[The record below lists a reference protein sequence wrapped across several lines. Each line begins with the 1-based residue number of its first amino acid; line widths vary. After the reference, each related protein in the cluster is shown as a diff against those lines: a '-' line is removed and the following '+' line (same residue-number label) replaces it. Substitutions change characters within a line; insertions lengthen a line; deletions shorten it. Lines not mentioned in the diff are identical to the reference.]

1 MEWYVPRPMES
12 LLDTLAQWLREF
24 PGLGMLLITCLP
36 ISLVIGSEW
45 LDARRRRATQAAA
58 EPSPGEAE
66 TVSTASREPLVDLGA
81 TLPIPEP
88 PPEEPAP
95 TSLFERLSRTREA
108 LVGRIGEVLVGRS
121 LGPEVVEEIEA
132 LLYAA
137 DFGVQTAEGLL
148 AELRKAGGD
157 AGAREVREILRA
169 ALLEKLRGVEPGD
182 EPLSLQGSP
191 HVVLVLGVN
200 GSGKTTSIGKLAARY
215 EGLGHKVL
223 LGAADTFRA
232 AASEQLQVW
241 GERVGCPVVT
251 GRLEADPASVAFDSV
266 KAGIEQGV
274 DVVLIDTA
282 GRLQTRKPLMDELG
296 KISRVIGRALDG
308 APHEILLV
316 LDANTGQNAISQTRL
331 FTELLPVSGL
341 VLTKL
346 DGTARG
352 GVLVGLA
359 DEFGIPVKQVGVGE
373 SVADLRDFSAVEF
386 VDALFGEAD

>member
-1 MEWYVPRPMES
+1 
-12 LLDTLAQWLREF
+12 
-24 PGLGMLLITCLP
+24 
-36 ISLVIGSEW
+36 
-45 LDARRRRATQAAA
+45 
-58 EPSPGEAE
+58 
-66 TVSTASREPLVDLGA
+66 
-81 TLPIPEP
+81 
-88 PPEEPAP
+88 
-95 TSLFERLSRTREA
+95 
-108 LVGRIGEVLVGRS
+108 
-121 LGPEVVEEIEA
+121 
-132 LLYAA
+132 
-137 DFGVQTAEGLL
+137 
-148 AELRKAGGD
+148 
-157 AGAREVREILRA
+157 
-169 ALLEKLRGVEPGD
+169 
-182 EPLSLQGSP
+182 
-191 HVVLVLGVN
+191 
-200 GSGKTTSIGKLAARY
+200 
-215 EGLGHKVL
+215 
-223 LGAADTFRA
+223 
-232 AASEQLQVW
+232 
-241 GERVGCPVVT
+241 
-251 GRLEADPASVAFDSV
+251 V